1 MDWKE
6 RCFQLEQQHA
16 AELTR
21 AEESESRL
29 SRTLVQLTLAVGGL
43 DPVLDPHLKSLRE
56 AVRDTSGVDTDARL
70 SKITDALIKSGNTS
84 QSPLHTP
91 PINSIDLFH
100 RIRQRI
106 QQQSSSAERLKLLA
120 QEMVSNPAT
129 MTDNQLD
136 ELLKLL
142 ISDKPSSSGK
152 GLLGALLP
160 STEALSDDKEKVGS
174 NQQLLILLEQ
184 QSWPGQLT
192 KEIAELEADLDG
204 GAAEGAWAGV
214 IEKLLSLLIGSLSS
228 IHSEVI
234 ATEDFL
240 EGLTTKRRQI
250 DQQVNDGHRLREKS
264 FQEAQELSQVISAQ
278 TGGIREG
285 VTSADSLGQLQK
297 RVVGRLDTIEGHM
310 ASYIETEEQ
319 RQQQA
324 EESEQ
329 KLRERLHEVE
339 RESLELQKKVID
351 AHLQAT
357 TDSLTGLPNRMA
369 YEERLA
375 QEYAR
380 WKRFGEPLTLMMWDV
395 DNFKQINDRFGHQS
409 GDRALVAIGQAMKK
423 RLRETDFIARQGGE
437 EFVVLLTGADKSA
450 AETLADQ
457 IRHEV
462 QESGFHSGGKRVEVT
477 ASCGL
482 SLFTGEDTPDE
493 VFVRADKALY
503 QAKRQG
509 KNRFVSS

>member
-204 GAAEGAWAGV
+204 GAAEGAW
-214 IEKLLSLLIGSLSS
+214 
-228 IHSEVI
+228 
-234 ATEDFL
+234 
-240 EGLTTKRRQI
+240 
-250 DQQVNDGHRLREKS
+250 
-264 FQEAQELSQVISAQ
+264 
-278 TGGIREG
+278 
-285 VTSADSLGQLQK
+285 
-297 RVVGRLDTIEGHM
+297 
-310 ASYIETEEQ
+310 
-319 RQQQA
+319 
-324 EESEQ
+324 
-329 KLRERLHEVE
+329 
-339 RESLELQKKVID
+339 
-351 AHLQAT
+351 
-357 TDSLTGLPNRMA
+357 
-369 YEERLA
+369 
-375 QEYAR
+375 
-380 WKRFGEPLTLMMWDV
+380 
-395 DNFKQINDRFGHQS
+395 
-409 GDRALVAIGQAMKK
+409 LV
-423 RLRETDFIARQGGE
+423 
-437 EFVVLLTGADKSA
+437 
-450 AETLADQ
+450 
-457 IRHEV
+457 
-462 QESGFHSGGKRVEVT
+462 
-477 ASCGL
+477 
-482 SLFTGEDTPDE
+482 
-493 VFVRADKALY
+493 
-503 QAKRQG
+503 
-509 KNRFVSS
+509 